1 MEKKSLVTECC
12 VLLVA
17 ALLCVEAVGCSA
29 FSQEKVTTCSA
40 SMGDT
45 MGTVSWETSLSV
57 SDSTIY
63 VDVSP
68 APSSGTFPQ
77 AVESGATSFTFSG
90 LTNGTEYTFTVENYD
105 DSGAVYSSANCT
117 GTPSADK
124 NQAYTYSTSKPY
136 VKVSGDFI
144 TLSNVA
150 GKSILFAN
158 VNPSTDTI
166 SSSDVS
172 IVSKAISRSASTSAT
187 AALAALPYARIA
199 ATDTARSAAAS
210 FDGAGKIRHFIP
222 PKSFAYSASFTPAA
236 RTAARSV
243 STDTNFTV
251 SNPTVEQYRY
261 VYVDNDYKIST
272 YTSKKVTLRAIG
284 TASDSSA
291 SVSQKCLLWV
301 DDDCF
306 TTDTSSGKQINDAVA
321 QNLANTFAKHY
332 YHERSVFGNESD
344 KHIVYDKA
352 NSTTLSESDTFE
364 AMSTANN
371 PTSTYVNI
379 VVYDIGNDFSNST
392 TTQSGIV
399 GYFYAKDYYK
409 AEAASYYNDVRDY
422 SNDGKYFYV
431 DAGFCN
437 LSGTDSSGNYLYN
450 GKTDSSGNQVASD
463 TVISTLV
470 HEFQHM
476 IDFNQKNISNG
487 VTPDTWYNEML
498 SMMAEDMMQTSLGT
512 SDAEAP
518 RGARLPAFNKYYYY
532 SGITDYLD
540 GNYAVLSYSSAYA
553 FGAWVARTYGGP
565 ELISKMSQN
574 STVGL
579 DSVIAAIKEQTGTSV
594 TIDSL
599 MEQYLQACVFRTSFA
614 SSYSL
619 PTFNKA
625 SGNPITYNG
634 ETSEMTAIDLF
645 STDYKYTNDSTTYY
659 TGPILASSTQQV
671 DVRPHGFL
679 FHTIGSSTNSTVVLA
694 FTTRKNSSE
703 EIYVYVQDKF
713 DNEVK

>member
-17 ALLCVEAVGCSA
+17 ALLCVEAVGCST
-29 FSQEKVTTCSA
+29 FSQEKVKSCSA
-40 SMGDT
+40 IMGDT
-45 MGTVSWETSLSV
+45 MGIISWETSLSV

-77 AVESGATSFTFSG
+77 AVESGATSLTLSG
-90 LTNGTEYTFTVENYD
+90 LTNGTEYTFTVENYN

-117 GTPSADK
+117 GTPSIDK
-124 NQAYTYSTSKPY
+124 SQAYTYSSSNPY
-136 VKVSGDFI
+136 VKLNGNFI

-158 VNPSTDTI
+158 VNPSDDTI

-187 AALAALPYARIA
+187 AALAELPYARIA

-243 STDTNFTV
+243 STDTDFTV
-251 SNPTVEQYRY
+251 SNPTVGQYRC

-301 DDDCF
+301 ADDCF
-306 TTDTSSGKQINDAVA
+306 TTDTSSGKQINTTVA
-321 QNLANTFAKHY
+321 QNLATTFAKHY

-344 KHIVYDKA
+344 EHIA
-352 NSTTLSESDTFE
+352 PNSTTE
-364 AMSTANN
+364 AMSETSN

-379 VVYDIGNDFSNST
+379 VVYDIGNDFSNPT

-409 AEAASYYNDVRDY
+409 AEAANYYNDVRDY

-437 LSGTDSSGNYLYN
+437 LSGTDSNGNYSYN

-565 ELISKMSQN
+565 ALISKISKNN
-574 STVGL
+574 SVGL
-579 DSVIAAIKEQTGTSV
+579 DSVIAAIKEPTGTSV
-594 TIDSL
+594 TVDSL

-619 PTFNKA
+619 PTFCKA
-625 SGNPITYNG
+625 PGNSITYNG
-634 ETSEMTAIDLF
+634 ETSVMTPIDLF
-645 STDYKYTNDSTTYY
+645 STDYKYTNGSTTYY

-679 FHTIGSSTNSTVVLA
+679 FHAIGSSTNSTVVLA
-694 FTTRKNSSE
+694 FTPRKNSSE

>member
-1 MEKKSLVTECC
+1 MKKKSLVTECC
-12 VLLVA
+12 VLLVV
-17 ALLCVEAVGCSA
+17 ALFCVETVSCPF
-29 FSQEKVTTCSA
+29 FSQEKIISCSA

-45 MGTVSWETSLSV
+45 MGTVSWVTSLSF

-77 AVESGATSFTFSG
+77 AVSSEAKCFTLSG
-90 LTNGTEYTFTVENYD
+90 LTNEIKYTFTVGNYD
-105 DSGAVYSSANCT
+105 DSGAVYSSASCT

-124 NQAYTYSTSKPY
+124 SQAYTYSTSKPY

-144 TLSNVA
+144 TLSNVT

-158 VNPSTDTI
+158 VNPSDKVI
-166 SSSDVS
+166 SSSDVT
-172 IVSKAISRSASTSAT
+172 IVSKAVSRSAATSAT
-187 AALAALPYARIA
+187 TSLTELTCARIA

-222 PKSFAYSASFTPAA
+222 PKSFAYDASFTSAA

-243 STDTNFTV
+243 STDTDFTV
-251 SNPTVEQYRY
+251 SNPTVRQYRY
-261 VYVDNDYKIST
+261 VYVDNNNKIT
-272 YTSKKVTLRAIG
+272 TFTSKKVRLRAIG

-291 SVSQKCLLWV
+291 RVSQKCLLWV

-306 TTDTSSGKQINDAVA
+306 TTGTSSGKQINDAVA

-332 YHERSVFGNESD
+332 YHERYVFGNESD
-344 KHIVYDKA
+344 EHIA
-352 NSTTLSESDTFE
+352 PNSTTE
-364 AMSTANN
+364 AMSETSN

-409 AEAASYYNDVRDY
+409 AEAAGYYNDVRDY

-437 LSGTDSSGNYLYN
+437 LSGTDSNGNYSYN

-476 IDFNQKNISNG
+476 IDFNQKKISNG

-512 SDAEAP
+512 SNAEAP
-518 RGARLPAFNKYYYY
+518 RGARLPTFNKYYYY

-565 ELISKMSQN
+565 ALISKISTNN
-574 STVGL
+574 SVGL

-594 TIDSL
+594 TVDSL

-619 PTFNKA
+619 PTFCKA
-625 SGNPITYNG
+625 PGNSITYNG
-634 ETSEMTAIDLF
+634 EISVMTAIDLF

-679 FHTIGSSTNSTVVLA
+679 FHAIGSSTNDTVVLA
-694 FTTRKNSSE
+694 FTPRKNSSE

-713 DNEVK
+713 DSEVK

>member
-17 ALLCVEAVGCSA
+17 ALLCVEAVGCC
-29 FSQEKVTTCSA
+29 FSQEKVKSCSA
-40 SMGDT
+40 SMGDS

-77 AVESGATSFTFSG
+77 AVESGATSLTLSG
-90 LTNGTEYTFTVENYD
+90 LTNGIEYTFTVENYNN
-105 DSGAVYSSANCT
+105 SGEVYSSASCT
-117 GTPSADK
+117 GIPSPEN
-124 NQAYTYSTSKPY
+124 NQMYTYSSSNPY
-136 VKVSGDFI
+136 VKLNGNFI

-166 SSSDVS
+166 SSSDVT
-172 IVSKAISRSASTSAT
+172 IVSKAVSRSAATGAVTS
-187 AALAALPYARIA
+187 LAELPYARIA

-222 PKSFAYSASFTPAA
+222 PKSFAYGASCTSAA

-251 SNPTVEQYRY
+251 SNPTVGQYRC

-284 TASDSSA
+284 TAS
-291 SVSQKCLLWV
+291 VSQKCLLWV
-301 DDDCF
+301 DDECF
-306 TTDTSSGKQINDAVA
+306 TTGTSSGKKINDAVA

-332 YHERSVFGNESD
+332 YHERYVFGNESD

-364 AMSTANN
+364 AMSPANN

-379 VVYDIGNDFSNST
+379 VVYDIGNDFLNST

-409 AEAASYYNDVRDY
+409 AEAANYYNDVRDY

-437 LSGTDSSGNYLYN
+437 LSGTDSNGNYSYN

-565 ELISKMSQN
+565 ALISKISKNN
-574 STVGL
+574 SVGL

-594 TIDSL
+594 TVDSL

-619 PTFNKA
+619 PTFCKA
-625 SGNPITYNG
+625 PGNSITYNG
-634 ETSEMTAIDLF
+634 ETSVMTPIDLF
-645 STDYKYTNDSTTYY
+645 STDYKYTNGSTTYY

-679 FHTIGSSTNSTVVLA
+679 FHAIGSSTNSTVVLA
-694 FTTRKNSSE
+694 FTPRKNSSE